1 MRRAEIVLWT
11 ALFVLCTLLINA
23 PLLPMVLR
31 LTKLDV
37 VPDARLALRRLE
49 RWRLARALVD
59 FHAMERAL
67 DGIIGRFHNRNLNDT
82 PPFDHINPSAELVAQ
97 FIAVE
102 LSGHLPR
109 GVFVQSVS
117 VGEAPGCTATYL
129 SPFQGT
135 GR

>member
-1 MRRAEIVLWT
+1 MYLIRIERSFSAAHSLDIGGVREPIHGHNWAVG
-11 ALFVLCTLLINA
+11 ATLA
-23 PLLPMVLR
+23 GPS
-31 LTKLDV
+31 LDA
-37 VPDARLALRRLE
+37 DGL
-49 RWRLARALVD
+49 LVD

-67 DGIIGRFHNRNLNDT
+67 DGIIGRFHNRSLNDT

-109 GVFVQSVS
+109 GVVVQSVS

-129 SPFQGT
+129 SPFQGA

>member
-1 MRRAEIVLWT
+1 MYLIRIERSFSAAHSLDIGGVREPIHGHNWAVN
-11 ALFVLCTLLINA
+11 ATLA
-23 PLLPMVLR
+23 GPS
-31 LTKLDV
+31 LDA
-37 VPDARLALRRLE
+37 DGL
-49 RWRLARALVD
+49 LVD

-67 DGIIGRFHNRNLNDT
+67 DGIIGRFHNRSLNDT

-102 LSGHLPR
+102 LAGHLPR
-109 GVFVQSVS
+109 GVVVQSVS

-129 SPFQGT
+129 SPFQGA